1 MPFPS
6 TLTENS
12 GSAKKKKPGAWRR
25 NTVMGG
31 HVQPG
36 NRTAVPAGTGIPDIT
51 AEVAS
56 ELKADTS
63 LALNTRTQ
71 STMTEHL
78 RLVHRGETTTME
90 GLCPHTLPDP
100 RTKTPYK
107 DMLMITYGTEKYK
120 PKDSGH
126 NCPRKRKTS
135 RSCPARG
142 S

>member
-1 MPFPS
+1 MI
-6 TLTENS
+6 
-12 GSAKKKKPGAWRR
+12 R
-25 NTVMGG
+25 
-31 HVQPG
+31 
-36 NRTAVPAGTGIPDIT
+36 DIT

-126 NCPRKRKTS
+126 NCPLKLKTS
-135 RSCPARG
+135 CSCPARG
-142 S
+142 P